1 MGALG
6 GSGKDRRKG
15 GGEMIDWKRKLS
27 SRKFQAAIVG
37 VLIPIFALANV
48 EEMTQKHI
56 IALVTAVLSLV
67 AYMFAE
73 AHVDAKREENA
84 IWSRRKNDTR

>member
-1 MGALG
+1 M
-6 GSGKDRRKG
+6 K
-15 GGEMIDWKRKLS
+15 IDWKRKLS

-37 VLIPIFALANV
+37 VLIPLFALAKID
-48 EEMTQKHI
+48 EMTQKQI

-73 AHVDAKREENA
+73 AYVDGKREEGIVIIENP
-84 IWSRRKNDTR
+84 KDEG

>member
-1 MGALG
+1 MGAVG
-6 GSGKDRRKG
+6 CAGKGCGKG

-37 VLIPIFALANV
+37 VLLPVFALANI

-73 AHVDAKREENA
+73 AHVDAKREENL
-84 IWSRRKNDTR
+84 INIDD

>member
-1 MGALG
+1 
-6 GSGKDRRKG
+6 
-15 GGEMIDWKRKLS
+15 MIDWKRKLS

-73 AHVDAKREENA
+73 AHVDGKREEG
-84 IWSRRKNDTR
+84 IIIIKELEDDK